1 MHMDLR
7 PYMQRVPFLVHAN
20 ASLSRAYR
28 LFRTMGLHTLYVG
41 QAKPLVMGVIT
52 RKVGT
57 IICFQHQEYCCLPS
71 LHKCFPVYMTTFRMH
86 HQQKLDMPSLRT
98 IQARACQGS

>member
-1 MHMDLR
+1 MHIDLR
-7 PYMQRVPFLVHAN
+7 PYMQRAPFLVHAN

-52 RKVGT
+52 RKVGGSF
-57 IICFQHQEYCCLPS
+57 CAQLPG
-71 LHKCFPVYMTTFRMH
+71 
-86 HQQKLDMPSLRT
+86 RT
-98 IQARACQGS
+98 WASHDRCEMKWQDLLL